1 MSGMIWVLIPL
12 AAILGWII
20 VEYQEYR
27 LKMMD
32 KQNLSGQGNAEIQKQ
47 VDRLKRRVENLEAIV
62 TEAPSEFKAH
72 NFDEET
78 DSEEEP
84 AHTIRKQKSRS

>member
-1 MSGMIWVLIPL
+1 MIWVLIPL

-32 KQNLSGQGNAEIQKQ
+32 KQNLSGQGDADIQKQ

-62 TEAPSEFKAH
+62 TEAPSEFKTH
-72 NFDEET
+72 NFD
-78 DSEEEP
+78 SESGDEADP
-84 AHTIRKQKSRS
+84 AHTINKQKRRS